1 VALAVLVPR
10 LRPRSAVGVVD
21 AVPRPRRARPDGPDG
36 VEEPKP
42 SSGVKPNP
50 TRLTNSP
57 LIVRPV
63 DSVTSK
69 RRSFA
74 PAVAGAATAHQGRAD
89 TGQPEATTPRACRH
103 AISPE
108 MSA

>member
-1 VALAVLVPR
+1 VALAALAPR
-10 LRPRSAVGVVD
+10 LCLRSAVAAVD
-21 AVPRPRRARPDGPDG
+21 VVPRPRRARPDGPDG

-63 DSVTSK
+63 DSVASK

-74 PAVAGAATAHQGRAD
+74 PAVAGAATATRAVQ
-89 TGQPEATTPRACRH
+89 TPASLKQPRRERVALQSLPR
-103 AISPE
+103 
-108 MSA
+108 